1 MIVLKSL
8 WRKIF
13 AQPHNE
19 TAKPSAQNILEQNIA
34 EKGTTT
40 QSIIRQNK
48 TIQDISGHQAAQSLV
63 PGSVQIGGT
72 TIARYFHNHSDFQC
86 FTSWFSHWG
95 GHISAGH
102 CVTEAQ
108 GHIPDFAKG
117 NNISWPQGL
126 DAALIGCTL
135 PPRKP
140 AAPKL
145 GQKVII
151 YGYPAGSRH
160 LESRD
165 GVIYY
170 EREAGRWIC
179 HITDP
184 DEPVVTG
191 MSGGPV
197 LDAQSLIP
205 IGITITRNSPA
216 DLNRD
221 RDPDESADFIALS
234 AVWEALQ
241 GSKTA

>member
-19 TAKPSAQNILEQNIA
+19 TAKPSAQNIVEQG
-34 EKGTTT
+34 ETT
-40 QSIIRQNK
+40 
-48 TIQDISGHQAAQSLV
+48 QDISGHQAARSPV
-63 PGSVQIGGT
+63 PGFVQIGGI
-72 TIARYFHNHSDFQC
+72 TIARYFHNHSNFQC

-117 NNISWPQGL
+117 DNISWPQGL

-135 PPRKP
+135 PPHKP
-140 AAPKL
+140 AAPKIGL
-145 GQKVII
+145 EVII

-160 LESRD
+160 LESRK

-234 AVWEALQ
+234 AVWDALQ
-241 GSKTA
+241 GSKNA